1 MLKSV
6 SFGKHKI
13 IGEYMITIQQIE
25 DKIHFVQNKKV
36 IIDKDVAGLYG
47 LETKRINE
55 AVANN
60 PEKFPAGYIVDLNK
74 EEWEAIRSKVS
85 TLKSPGRGKHTKYIP
100 KAFTEKGLYMLAT
113 ILKSTQATQATIAII
128 ETFTKIRE
136 LNRTMNELSGI
147 TDQSAQ
153 KKLMQK
159 SGEMITEL
167 FEDGLT
173 TNETETTIELNF
185 ALLKFKHKVKRK

>member
-1 MLKSV
+1 
-6 SFGKHKI
+6 
-13 IGEYMITIQQIE
+13 MITIQKIE
-25 DKIHFVQNKKV
+25 EKIHFVRNEKV
-36 IIDKDVAGLYG
+36 IIDKDVAGLYE

-60 PEKFPAGYIVDLNK
+60 PEKFPAGYIIDLNK
-74 EEWEAIRSKVS
+74 EEWEGIRSKVS

-100 KAFTEKGLYMLAT
+100 NAFTEKGLYMLAT

-136 LNRTMNELSGI
+136 LNRTMNELSSI

-185 ALLKFKHKVKRK
+185 ALLKFKHKVKKNEKMSEL

>member
-1 MLKSV
+1 
-6 SFGKHKI
+6 
-13 IGEYMITIQQIE
+13 MITIQQIE
-25 DKIHFVQNKKV
+25 DKIHIVRNEKI
-36 IIDKDVAGLYG
+36 IIDQDVANLYG

-55 AVANN
+55 AVTNN
-60 PEKFPAGYIVDLNK
+60 PEKFPSGYIVELEK
-74 EEWEAIRSKVS
+74 EEWDSIRSKIS
-85 TLKSPGRGKHTKYIP
+85 TIKNSGRGKHTKYIP
-100 KAFTEKGLYMLAT
+100 KAFTERGLYMLAT

-136 LNRTMNELSGI
+136 LNRTMHELSGI
-147 TDQSAQ
+147 TDNTAQ

-159 SGEMITEL
+159 SGEMITDL